1 VGRGRRAHTVPIT
14 VTAPLDAGNFSTT
27 FVCTDADG
35 NQTSN
40 RVPDGQSFSQVDGSG
55 QTFRF
60 NVQAFLDSL
69 EFDQDTFPPSAVARC
84 DVTLHRWRPTPAR
97 RPATS
102 TRPRSCRRS
111 QTRSVQFLL
120 R

>member
-1 VGRGRRAHTVPIT
+1 VGRGRRAHAVPIT

-84 DVTLHRWRPTPAR
+84 DVTLHAVATNAGTPAGDFHASSILQ
-97 RPATS
+97 AT
-102 TRPRSCRRS
+102 